1 MRSKP
6 KGFKSKNPCRS
17 VPYLCH
23 NYTFFFFHPPWFWKL
38 LHCFGS
44 RGFKGRCGKTT
55 LPRGSSSLQHS
66 AQKWI
71 FPFPEEN
78 LSLVSRWGLFQQDQR
93 AEPQIHPA
101 HVGCW
106 AAAWQ
111 PWWISS
117 FPEPESKLTG
127 STQDPILHSGPWH
140 EQISSLPN
148 GNKSGPSPAKY
159 LNSNDLFPL
168 CTQCYQSSFVYRYY
182 LLVHWF
188 LIA

>member
-17 VPYLCH
+17 VHYLCH
-23 NYTFFFFHPPWFWKL
+23 NYTFFFFPPSVVLEAATL
-38 LHCFGS
+38 LWLTWLQRQMWQNHLA
-44 RGFKGRCGKTT
+44 K
-55 LPRGSSSLQHS
+55 GSSSLQHS

-140 EQISSLPN
+140 EQTSTLPN